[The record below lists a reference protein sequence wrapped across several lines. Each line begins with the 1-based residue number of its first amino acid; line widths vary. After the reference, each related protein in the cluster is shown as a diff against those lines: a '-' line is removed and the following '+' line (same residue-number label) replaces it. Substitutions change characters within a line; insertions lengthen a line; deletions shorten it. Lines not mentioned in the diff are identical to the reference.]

1 MADVWKQTPKE
12 GQREKLSEYGIVSWQ
27 SLAAPGGSTRG
38 LLRLFHLFTSHQLF
52 AFIPLSLR
60 RGLRIR
66 LSLLDLIVF
75 KKGVTPI
82 STSTVVYII
91 LSLIFGAVAGAGVFD
106 FLRRRMTGA
115 KQAEAEDLAK
125 QVVQNAQREAENVV
139 KEARFE
145 AKDLV
150 FKAKSE
156 FEQEE
161 KAKLAELSTVE
172 KRLIQREGG
181 LDGKVAALEKRET
194 ESRKREADFAK
205 REEGLAVKESAC
217 LKAEREHRDALERV
231 AGMTADEAKKQLI
244 LEMESQAKLE
254 AVGLAKRTIEEARE
268 NAEREAREI
277 ITSSIQRVVRD
288 YVAESTISVV
298 PIANDAM
305 KGRII
310 GREGRNIRALEA
322 ATGIDLII
330 DETPEAVIISGFDP
344 LRREIAKVSLE
355 RLMHDGRIHPTRIEE
370 IVEKVKV
377 DIDKLMYEEAE
388 KIIFE
393 LGLSDFHP
401 ELIKVLGRLKYRT
414 SYGQNNLYHAREASY
429 ICGIMASEL
438 GLDVRL
444 ARRGALL
451 HDIGK
456 AVSHEEEGP
465 HAMLGAEIAKKYGE
479 SPKIVNAIAAHH
491 EQVEP
496 ICPESVLVAAAEA
509 LSAARPGA
517 RREALESYVKRL
529 EKLESLAT
537 GHKGVQKAY
546 AIQAGREIRVIV
558 RQEDITD
565 AESFQLSRE
574 LAKKIEQELTY
585 PGQIKVTVIRE
596 SRYVEYAK

>member
-1 MADVWKQTPKE
+1 M
-12 GQREKLSEYGIVSWQ
+12 
-27 SLAAPGGSTRG
+27 STSMLLYIFVG
-38 LLRLFHLFTSHQLF
+38 LVGALIGVGAYELLRRSS
-52 AFIPLSLR
+52 LS
-60 RGLRIR
+60 
-66 LSLLDLIVF
+66 
-75 KKGVTPI
+75 
-82 STSTVVYII
+82 
-91 LSLIFGAVAGAGVFD
+91 
-106 FLRRRMTGA
+106 A
-115 KQAEAEDLAK
+115 KRAQEAEQSRQAI
-125 QVVQNAQREAENVV
+125 QNAQREAENIV
-139 KEARFE
+139 KEAKLE
-145 AKDLV
+145 AKDLI
-150 FKAKSE
+150 FQSK
-156 FEQEE
+156 
-161 KAKLAELSTVE
+161 AELEKEQKTKLVEFATAE
-172 KRLIQREGG
+172 KRLVQREEAIDKRLGA
-181 LDGKVAALEKRET
+181 LDRRDAEGQRREQELLKKEERLVAKET
-194 ESRKREADFAK
+194 
-205 REEGLAVKESAC
+205 AC
-217 LKAEREHRDALERV
+217 AQAEREHREALERV
-231 AGMTADEAKKQLI
+231 AGMTADEAKKQLLQE
-244 LEMESQAKLE
+244 LETQARLD
-254 AVGLAKRTIEEARE
+254 AAGIAKRTLEEARE

-277 ITSSIQRVVRD
+277 ITTSIQRVVRD
-288 YVAESTISVV
+288 YVSESTISVV
-298 PIANDAM
+298 PIPNDAM

-310 GREGRNIRALEA
+310 GREGRNIRAIEA

-479 SPKIVNAIAAHH
+479 SEKIVNAIAAHH
-491 EQVEP
+491 EQVPP

-529 EKLESLAT
+529 EKLESLA
-537 GHKGVQKAY
+537 HAQKGVQKAY

-558 RQEDITD
+558 RQEDVTD
-565 AESFQLSRE
+565 SESFQLSRD

-596 SRYVEYAK
+596 SRYIEYAK

>member
-1 MADVWKQTPKE
+1 M
-12 GQREKLSEYGIVSWQ
+12 LGIGLFEVIRRAS
-27 SLAAPGGSTRG
+27 GS
-38 LLRLFHLFTSHQLF
+38 
-52 AFIPLSLR
+52 A
-60 RGLRIR
+60 
-66 LSLLDLIVF
+66 
-75 KKGVTPI
+75 KKAQEVE
-82 STSTVVYII
+82 
-91 LSLIFGAVAGAGVFD
+91 
-106 FLRRRMTGA
+106 
-115 KQAEAEDLAK
+115 QARQA
-125 QVVQNAQREAENVV
+125 VQNAQREADNIV
-139 KEARFE
+139 KEAKLE

-150 FKAKSE
+150 LQSKAEIEREQKAKM
-156 FEQEE
+156 
-161 KAKLAELSTVE
+161 AELAVAE
-172 KRLIQREGG
+172 KRVVQRDEA
-181 LDGKVAALEKRET
+181 LDKRMSAADKRDAEVQKRDLEL
-194 ESRKREADFAK
+194 AK
-205 REEGLAVKESAC
+205 REEKLTVKEAAC
-217 LKAEREHRDALERV
+217 TRVEKEHREALERV

-244 LEMESQAKLE
+244 QEMESQARLE
-254 AVGLAKRTIEEARE
+254 AVGHAKRTLEEARE

-288 YVAESTISVV
+288 YVSESTISVV
-298 PIANDAM
+298 PIPNDAM

-310 GREGRNIRALEA
+310 GREGRNIRAIEA

-330 DETPEAVIISGFDP
+330 DETPEAVIVSGFDP

-537 GHKGVQKAY
+537 GLKGVQKAY

-565 AESFQLSRE
+565 TESFQLSRE

>member
-1 MADVWKQTPKE
+1 M
-12 GQREKLSEYGIVSWQ
+12 
-27 SLAAPGGSTRG
+27 
-38 LLRLFHLFTSHQLF
+38 
-52 AFIPLSLR
+52 
-60 RGLRIR
+60 
-66 LSLLDLIVF
+66 
-75 KKGVTPI
+75 
-82 STSTVVYII
+82 STSIVVYIFVG
-91 LSLIFGAVAGAGVFD
+91 LVGAMLGVGLFEVI
-106 FLRRRMTGA
+106 RRSSAAR
-115 KQAEAEDLAK
+115 KRSQEEEQARQAS
-125 QVVQNAQREAENVV
+125 QNAQREAENIV
-139 KEARFE
+139 KEAKLE
-145 AKDLV
+145 AKDLLLQS
-150 FKAKSE
+150 KAEMEK
-156 FEQEE
+156 EQ
-161 KAKLAELSTVE
+161 KAKLGELFTAE
-172 KRLIQREGG
+172 KRLVQREEAIDKRIGT
-181 LDGKVAALEKRET
+181 LEKRDADT
-194 ESRKREADFAK
+194 QKREQELARK
-205 REEGLAVKESAC
+205 EEKLTVKEAAC
-217 LKAEREHRDALERV
+217 ALAEKEHREALERV
-231 AGMTADEAKKQLI
+231 AGMTAEEAKKHLI
-244 LEMESQAKLE
+244 QEMESQARLD
-254 AVGLAKRTIEEARE
+254 AAGIAKRTLEEARE

-277 ITSSIQRVVRD
+277 ITTSIQRVVRD
-288 YVAESTISVV
+288 YVSESTISVV
-298 PIANDAM
+298 PIPNDAM

-310 GREGRNIRALEA
+310 GRAGRNIRAIEA

-479 SPKIVNAIAAHH
+479 SEKIVNAIAAHH

-529 EKLESLAT
+529 EKLESLA
-537 GHKGVQKAY
+537 HAQKGVQKAY

-558 RQEDITD
+558 RQEDVTD
-565 AESFQLSRE
+565 SESFQLSRE

-596 SRYVEYAK
+596 SRYIEYAK

>member
-1 MADVWKQTPKE
+1 MVP
-12 GQREKLSEYGIVSWQ
+12 I
-27 SLAAPGGSTRG
+27 SLTILAYI
-38 LLRLFHLFTSHQLF
+38 LF
-52 AFIPLSLR
+52 A
-60 RGLRIR
+60 
-66 LSLLDLIVF
+66 LL
-75 KKGVTPI
+75 
-82 STSTVVYII
+82 
-91 LSLIFGAVAGAGVFD
+91 GAAAGIGGYEL
-106 FLRRRMTGA
+106 LRRRAGVA
-115 KQAEAEDLAK
+115 RRHEAEAQAQHL
-125 QVVQNAQREAENVV
+125 VQGAHREAENLI
-139 KEARFE
+139 KEARLE
-145 AKDLV
+145 AKDLIFQAKTEV
-150 FKAKSE
+150 EKEQKAR
-156 FEQEE
+156 F
-161 KAKLAELSTVE
+161 AELSNLE
-172 KRLIQREGG
+172 RRIAQREES
-181 LDGKVAALEKRET
+181 LDKKLAGLEKRET
-194 ESRKREADFAK
+194 DTSKRDQDLAK
-205 REEGLAVKESAC
+205 REEGLAEKEAHYLLA
-217 LKAEREHRDALERV
+217 LKEHREALERV
-231 AGMTADEAKKQLI
+231 AGMTAEEAKRQLI
-244 LEMESQAKLE
+244 FEMESQARLE
-254 AVGLAKRTIEEARE
+254 AAGLAKRTIEEAKE

-277 ITSSIQRVVRD
+277 IARSIQRVTRD
-288 YVAESTISVV
+288 YVNEATISVV
-298 PIANDAM
+298 PIPNDAM

-310 GREGRNIRALEA
+310 GREGRNIRAIEA

-370 IVEKVKV
+370 VVDKVKT
-377 DIDKLMYEEAE
+377 DIDKLMIEEAE

-393 LGLSDFHP
+393 LGLSGFHP
-401 ELIKVLGRLKYRT
+401 ELVRVLGRLKYRT

-438 GLDVRL
+438 GLDVKL

-479 SPKIVNAIAAHH
+479 DPKIVNAIAAHH

-496 ICPESVLVAAAEA
+496 ICPETVLVASAEA

-537 GHKGVQKAY
+537 GQKGVQKAY

-558 RQEDITD
+558 KQDDLSDVECL
-565 AESFQLSRE
+565 QLSRD
-574 LAKKIEQELTY
+574 LAKKIEHELTY

-596 SRYVEYAK
+596 SRFVDYAK

>member
-1 MADVWKQTPKE
+1 MAN
-12 GQREKLSEYGIVSWQ
+12 
-27 SLAAPGGSTRG
+27 
-38 LLRLFHLFTSHQLF
+38 LL
-52 AFIPLSLR
+52 I
-60 RGLRIR
+60 GM
-66 LSLLDLIVF
+66 V
-75 KKGVTPI
+75 
-82 STSTVVYII
+82 
-91 LSLIFGAVAGAGVFD
+91 GAVIGIG
-106 FLRRRMTGA
+106 LYEIICRMASAA
-115 KQAEAEDLAK
+115 KRSHAEEQSR
-125 QVVQNAQREAENVV
+125 QVVQNAQREAENIV
-139 KEARFE
+139 KEAKLE
-145 AKDLV
+145 GKDLILQS
-150 FKAKSE
+150 KAELEK
-156 FEQEE
+156 EQ
-161 KAKLAELSTVE
+161 KQKLAELSNSE
-172 KRLIQREGG
+172 KRLVQREETLERRVSG
-181 LDGKVAALEKRET
+181 LDRRESEALSREQ
-194 ESRKREADFAK
+194 ELAK
-205 REEGLAVKESAC
+205 REERLTAKEVTCAQVE
-217 LKAEREHRDALERV
+217 KEHRDALERV
-231 AGMTADEAKKQLI
+231 AGMTADEAKRHLLQ
-244 LEMESQAKLE
+244 EMESQARLD
-254 AVGLAKRTIEEARE
+254 AAGIAKRTLEEARE

-277 ITSSIQRVVRD
+277 ITTSIQRVVRD
-288 YVAESTISVV
+288 YVSESTISVV
-298 PIANDAM
+298 PIPNDAM

-310 GREGRNIRALEA
+310 GREGRNIRSIEA

-330 DETPEAVIISGFDP
+330 DETPEAVIVSGFDP

-370 IVEKVKV
+370 IVEKVKE
-377 DIDKLMYEEAE
+377 DIDKLMVEEAE

-401 ELIKVLGRLKYRT
+401 ELVKVLGRLKYRT

-438 GLDVRL
+438 GLDVKL

-479 SPKIVNAIAAHH
+479 SEKIVNAIAAHH
-491 EQVEP
+491 EQVSP
-496 ICPESVLVAAAEA
+496 LCPESVLVAAAEA

-537 GHKGVQKAY
+537 SMKGVQKAY
-546 AIQAGREIRVIV
+546 AIQAGREIRVII
-558 RQEDITD
+558 RQEDLTD
-565 AESFQLSRE
+565 SESFQLSRD

>member
-1 MADVWKQTPKE
+1 MSAVRD
-12 GQREKLSEYGIVSWQ
+12 VSWCAWLGP
-27 SLAAPGGSTRG
+27 SGSGLAK
-38 LLRLFHLFTSHQLF
+38 
-52 AFIPLSLR
+52 
-60 RGLRIR
+60 
-66 LSLLDLIVF
+66 F

-82 STSTVVYII
+82 STETVVSIV
-91 LSLIFGAVAGAGVFD
+91 LSLIVGAVIGAGVFEL
-106 FLRRRMTGA
+106 LRRRVSGA
-115 KQAEAEDLAK
+115 KQAEAEELAK
-125 QVVQNAQREAENVV
+125 QVVQNAQREAENVL

-145 AKDLV
+145 AKDLA

-156 FEQEE
+156 FEQEQ
-161 KAKLAELSTVE
+161 KAKLGELSGVE
-172 KRLIQREGG
+172 KRLIQREGV
-181 LDGKVAALEKRET
+181 LDGKLTAVEKRES
-194 ESRKREADFAK
+194 EARRREQDFAK
-205 REEGLAVKESAC
+205 REEGLAAKEAAC
-217 LKAEREHRDALERV
+217 AKAEREHREALERV
-231 AGMTADEAKKQLI
+231 AGMTAEEAKKQLI
-244 LEMESQAKLE
+244 VEMESQARLD
-254 AVGLAKRTIEEARE
+254 AVGIAKRTIEEARE

-288 YVAESTISVV
+288 YVSESTISVV
-298 PIANDAM
+298 PIPNDAM

-393 LGLSDFHP
+393 LGLSDFNP

-438 GLDVRL
+438 GLDVKL

-479 SPKIVNAIAAHH
+479 SAKIVNAIAAHH

>member
-1 MADVWKQTPKE
+1 
-12 GQREKLSEYGIVSWQ
+12 
-27 SLAAPGGSTRG
+27 
-38 LLRLFHLFTSHQLF
+38 
-52 AFIPLSLR
+52 
-60 RGLRIR
+60 
-66 LSLLDLIVF
+66 LDLIVF

-82 STSTVVYII
+82 STATVVYII
-91 LSLIFGAVAGAGVFD
+91 LSVIFGAVVGAGVFD

-125 QVVQNAQREAENVV
+125 QVVQNAQREAENVL

-156 FEQEE
+156 FEQEQ
-161 KAKLAELSTVE
+161 KTKLGELSAVE
-172 KRLIQREGG
+172 KRLIQREGA
-181 LDGKVAALEKRET
+181 LDGKVAVLEKRET
-194 ESRKREADFAK
+194 ESRKREADFTK

-217 LKAEREHRDALERV
+217 AKAEREHRDALERV

-244 LEMESQAKLE
+244 LEMESQARLD

-322 ATGIDLII
+322 AT
-330 DETPEAVIISGFDP
+330 
-344 LRREIAKVSLE
+344 VSLE

>member
-1 MADVWKQTPKE
+1 M
-12 GQREKLSEYGIVSWQ
+12 
-27 SLAAPGGSTRG
+27 
-38 LLRLFHLFTSHQLF
+38 
-52 AFIPLSLR
+52 
-60 RGLRIR
+60 
-66 LSLLDLIVF
+66 
-75 KKGVTPI
+75 
-82 STSTVVYII
+82 STSIVMYI
-91 LSLIFGAVAGAGVFD
+91 LVGLVGAFLGAGLFELV
-106 FLRRRMTGA
+106 RRSSATA
-115 KQAEAEDLAK
+115 KRAQEEDQAR
-125 QVVQNAQREAENVV
+125 QTIQNAQREAENIV
-139 KEARFE
+139 KEAKLE

-150 FKAKSE
+150 FQSKAELEK
-156 FEQEE
+156 EQ
-161 KAKLAELSTVE
+161 KAKLLELSATE
-172 KRLIQREGG
+172 KRLVQREEAIDKRISA
-181 LDGKVAALEKRET
+181 LD
-194 ESRKREADFAK
+194 KREADGQKRDQELIRKEEKLIAK
-205 REEGLAVKESAC
+205 EAAC
-217 LKAEREHRDALERV
+217 AQAEREHREALERV
-231 AGMTADEAKKQLI
+231 AGMTADEAKRHLLQ
-244 LEMESQAKLE
+244 EMESQARLD
-254 AVGLAKRTIEEARE
+254 AAGIAKRTLEEARE

-277 ITSSIQRVVRD
+277 ITTSIQRVVRD
-288 YVAESTISVV
+288 YVSESTISVV
-298 PIANDAM
+298 PIPNDAM

-310 GREGRNIRALEA
+310 GREGRNIRAIEA

-479 SPKIVNAIAAHH
+479 SEKIVNAIAAHH

-529 EKLESLAT
+529 EKLESLA
-537 GHKGVQKAY
+537 HAQKGVQKAY

-558 RQEDITD
+558 RQEDVTD
-565 AESFQLSRE
+565 SESFQLSRE

-596 SRYVEYAK
+596 SRYIEYAK

>member
-1 MADVWKQTPKE
+1 VFQSKAELEKE
-12 GQREKLSEYGIVSWQ
+12 Q
-27 SLAAPGGSTRG
+27 
-38 LLRLFHLFTSHQLF
+38 
-52 AFIPLSLR
+52 
-60 RGLRIR
+60 
-66 LSLLDLIVF
+66 
-75 KKGVTPI
+75 
-82 STSTVVYII
+82 
-91 LSLIFGAVAGAGVFD
+91 
-106 FLRRRMTGA
+106 
-115 KQAEAEDLAK
+115 
-125 QVVQNAQREAENVV
+125 
-139 KEARFE
+139 
-145 AKDLV
+145 
-150 FKAKSE
+150 
-156 FEQEE
+156 
-161 KAKLAELSTVE
+161 KAKLLELSMTE
-172 KRLIQREGG
+172 KRLVQREEAIDKRISA
-181 LDGKVAALEKRET
+181 LD
-194 ESRKREADFAK
+194 KREADGQKRDQDLIRKEEKLIAK
-205 REEGLAVKESAC
+205 EAAC
-217 LKAEREHRDALERV
+217 AQAEREHREALERV
-231 AGMTADEAKKQLI
+231 AGMTADEAKRHLLQ
-244 LEMESQAKLE
+244 EMESQARLD
-254 AVGLAKRTIEEARE
+254 AAGIAKRTLEEARE

-277 ITSSIQRVVRD
+277 ITTSIQRVVRD
-288 YVAESTISVV
+288 YVSESTISVV
-298 PIANDAM
+298 PIPNDAM

-310 GREGRNIRALEA
+310 GREGRNIRAIEA

-479 SPKIVNAIAAHH
+479 SEKIVNAIAAHH

-529 EKLESLAT
+529 EKLESLA
-537 GHKGVQKAY
+537 HSQKGVQKAY

-558 RQEDITD
+558 RQEDVTD
-565 AESFQLSRE
+565 SESFQLSRE

-596 SRYVEYAK
+596 SRYIEYAK

>member
-1 MADVWKQTPKE
+1 MST
-12 GQREKLSEYGIVSWQ
+12 SIV
-27 SLAAPGGSTRG
+27 LYIFVG
-38 LLRLFHLFTSHQLF
+38 LLGALLGVGLYE
-52 AFIPLSLR
+52 LVR
-60 RGLRIR
+60 R
-66 LSLLDLIVF
+66 S
-75 KKGVTPI
+75 
-82 STSTVVYII
+82 SAS
-91 LSLIFGAVAGAGVFD
+91 
-106 FLRRRMTGA
+106 A
-115 KQAEAEDLAK
+115 KQAQQAE
-125 QVVQNAQREAENVV
+125 QSRQMIQNARREAENIV
-139 KEARFE
+139 KEAKLE
-145 AKDLV
+145 AKDLI
-150 FKAKSE
+150 FQSKAEVEK
-156 FEQEE
+156 EQ
-161 KAKLAELSTVE
+161 KAKLVELATAE
-172 KRLIQREGG
+172 KRLVQREEAIDKRIGV
-181 LDGKVAALEKRET
+181 LDKRES
-194 ESRKREADFAK
+194 EGQKREQDVLKKEERLIAK
-205 REEGLAVKESAC
+205 EAAC
-217 LKAEREHRDALERV
+217 LQAEREHREALERV
-231 AGMTADEAKKQLI
+231 AGMTGDEAKRQL
-244 LEMESQAKLE
+244 LQEMESQARLD
-254 AVGLAKRTIEEARE
+254 AAGIAKRTLEEARE

-277 ITSSIQRVVRD
+277 ITTSIQRVVRD
-288 YVAESTISVV
+288 YVSESTISVV
-298 PIANDAM
+298 PIPNDAM

-310 GREGRNIRALEA
+310 GREGRNIRAIEA

-479 SPKIVNAIAAHH
+479 SEKIVNAIAAHH
-491 EQVEP
+491 EQVPP

-529 EKLESLAT
+529 EKLESLA
-537 GHKGVQKAY
+537 HAQKGVQKAY

-558 RQEDITD
+558 RQEDVTD
-565 AESFQLSRE
+565 SESFQLSRE

-596 SRYVEYAK
+596 SRYIEYAK

>member
-1 MADVWKQTPKE
+1 M
-12 GQREKLSEYGIVSWQ
+12 
-27 SLAAPGGSTRG
+27 
-38 LLRLFHLFTSHQLF
+38 
-52 AFIPLSLR
+52 
-60 RGLRIR
+60 
-66 LSLLDLIVF
+66 
-75 KKGVTPI
+75 
-82 STSTVVYII
+82 STSMLLYIFVGLIGALFGIGLYEVV
-91 LSLIFGAVAGAGVFD
+91 
-106 FLRRRMTGA
+106 RRSAANSKRA
-115 KQAEAEDLAK
+115 QEAD
-125 QVVQNAQREAENVV
+125 QSRQMIQNAQREAENIV
-139 KEARFE
+139 KEAKLE

-150 FKAKSE
+150 FQSKAELEK
-156 FEQEE
+156 EQ
-161 KAKLAELSTVE
+161 KAKLLELATTE
-172 KRLIQREGG
+172 KRLVQREEAIDKRIGV
-181 LDGKVAALEKRET
+181 LDRRDGEGQKREQ
-194 ESRKREADFAK
+194 ELMKKEEKLIAK
-205 REEGLAVKESAC
+205 ETVCAQV
-217 LKAEREHRDALERV
+217 EREHREALERV
-231 AGMTADEAKKQLI
+231 AGLTADEAKRQL
-244 LEMESQAKLE
+244 LQEMESQARLD
-254 AVGLAKRTIEEARE
+254 AAGIAKRTLEEARE

-277 ITSSIQRVVRD
+277 ITTSIQRVVRD
-288 YVAESTISVV
+288 YVSESTISVV
-298 PIANDAM
+298 PIPNDAM

-310 GREGRNIRALEA
+310 GREGRNIRAIEA

-393 LGLSDFHP
+393 LGLADFHP

-479 SPKIVNAIAAHH
+479 SEKIVNAIAAHH
-491 EQVEP
+491 EQVPP

-529 EKLESLAT
+529 EKLESLA
-537 GHKGVQKAY
+537 HAQKGVQKAY

-558 RQEDITD
+558 RQEDVTD
-565 AESFQLSRE
+565 SESFQLSRE

-596 SRYVEYAK
+596 SRYIEYAK

>member
-1 MADVWKQTPKE
+1 M
-12 GQREKLSEYGIVSWQ
+12 
-27 SLAAPGGSTRG
+27 
-38 LLRLFHLFTSHQLF
+38 
-52 AFIPLSLR
+52 
-60 RGLRIR
+60 
-66 LSLLDLIVF
+66 
-75 KKGVTPI
+75 
-82 STSTVVYII
+82 STSIVMYI
-91 LSLIFGAVAGAGVFD
+91 LVGLVGAFLGAGLFELV
-106 FLRRRMTGA
+106 RRSSATA
-115 KQAEAEDLAK
+115 KRAQEEDQAR
-125 QVVQNAQREAENVV
+125 QTIQNAQREAENIV
-139 KEARFE
+139 KEAKLE

-150 FKAKSE
+150 FQSKAELEK
-156 FEQEE
+156 EQ
-161 KAKLAELSTVE
+161 KAKLLELSMTE
-172 KRLIQREGG
+172 KRLVQREEAIDKRISV
-181 LDGKVAALEKRET
+181 LDKRDADGQKRDQELIRKEEKLLAKEAAC
-194 ESRKREADFAK
+194 AQ
-205 REEGLAVKESAC
+205 
-217 LKAEREHRDALERV
+217 AEREHREALERV
-231 AGMTADEAKKQLI
+231 AGMTADEAKRHLLQ
-244 LEMESQAKLE
+244 EMESQARLD
-254 AVGLAKRTIEEARE
+254 AAGIAKRTLEEARE

-277 ITSSIQRVVRD
+277 ITTSIQRVVRD
-288 YVAESTISVV
+288 YVSESTISVV
-298 PIANDAM
+298 PIPNDAM

-310 GREGRNIRALEA
+310 GREGRNIRAIEA

-479 SPKIVNAIAAHH
+479 SEKIVNAIAAHH

-529 EKLESLAT
+529 EKLESLA
-537 GHKGVQKAY
+537 HAQKGVQKAY

-558 RQEDITD
+558 RQEDVTD
-565 AESFQLSRE
+565 SESFQLSRE

-596 SRYVEYAK
+596 SRYIEYAK

>member
-1 MADVWKQTPKE
+1 VIRAHPTRSVAGT
-12 GQREKLSEYGIVSWQ
+12 R
-27 SLAAPGGSTRG
+27 AGS
-38 LLRLFHLFTSHQLF
+38 S
-52 AFIPLSLR
+52 SY
-60 RGLRIR
+60 
-66 LSLLDLIVF
+66 DLTVF
-75 KKGVTPI
+75 KKGVSLI
-82 STSTVVYII
+82 STAIVVYII
-91 LSLIFGAVAGAGVFD
+91 LSVIFGAVIGAGVFERV
-106 FLRRRMTGA
+106 RRRMTDA

-125 QVVQNAQREAENVV
+125 QVVQNAQREAENIL

-150 FKAKSE
+150 FKARSG
-156 FEQEE
+156 FEEE
-161 KAKLAELSTVE
+161 QKAKLGELSAME

-181 LDGKVAALEKRET
+181 LDGKLAAMEKRDN

-205 REEGLAVKESAC
+205 REEGLTVKESAC
-217 LKAEREHRDALERV
+217 AKAEREHRDALERV

-244 LEMESQAKLE
+244 LEMESQAKLD
-254 AVGLAKRTIEEARE
+254 AVGIAKRTIEEARE

-277 ITSSIQRVVRD
+277 ITTSIQRVVRD
-288 YVAESTISVV
+288 YVSESTISVV
-298 PIANDAM
+298 PIPNDAM

-479 SPKIVNAIAAHH
+479 SPQIVNAIAAHH

>member
-1 MADVWKQTPKE
+1 M
-12 GQREKLSEYGIVSWQ
+12 
-27 SLAAPGGSTRG
+27 
-38 LLRLFHLFTSHQLF
+38 
-52 AFIPLSLR
+52 
-60 RGLRIR
+60 
-66 LSLLDLIVF
+66 
-75 KKGVTPI
+75 
-82 STSTVVYII
+82 STSIVVYI
-91 LSLIFGAVAGAGVFD
+91 LMGLVSALLGAGLFEVI
-106 FLRRRMTGA
+106 RRTSAAG
-115 KQAEAEDLAK
+115 KKSQAEEQARQATL
-125 QVVQNAQREAENVV
+125 NAQREAENIV
-139 KEARFE
+139 KEAKLE
-145 AKDLV
+145 AKDLLLQS
-150 FKAKSE
+150 KAELEKEQKS
-156 FEQEE
+156 
-161 KAKLAELSTVE
+161 KMAELSTAE
-172 KRLIQREGG
+172 KRLVQREEAIDKRIGV
-181 LDGKVAALEKRET
+181 LDKRDADAQKREQDLT
-194 ESRKREADFAK
+194 KK
-205 REEGLAVKESAC
+205 EERLTSKEVAC
-217 LKAEREHRDALERV
+217 AQAEKEHREALERV
-231 AGMTADEAKKQLI
+231 AGMTADEAKKHLMQ
-244 LEMESQAKLE
+244 EMETQARLD
-254 AVGLAKRTIEEARE
+254 AAGIAKRTLEEARE

-277 ITSSIQRVVRD
+277 ITTSIQRVVRD
-288 YVAESTISVV
+288 YVSESTISVV
-298 PIANDAM
+298 PIPNDAM

-310 GREGRNIRALEA
+310 GREGRNIRSIEA

-370 IVEKVKV
+370 IVEKVKT

-479 SPKIVNAIAAHH
+479 SEKIINAIAAHH

-529 EKLESLAT
+529 EKLESLA
-537 GHKGVQKAY
+537 HAQKGVQKAY

-558 RQEDITD
+558 RQEDVTD
-565 AESFQLSRE
+565 SESFQLSRD

-596 SRYVEYAK
+596 SRYIEYAK

>member
-1 MADVWKQTPKE
+1 M
-12 GQREKLSEYGIVSWQ
+12 
-27 SLAAPGGSTRG
+27 
-38 LLRLFHLFTSHQLF
+38 
-52 AFIPLSLR
+52 
-60 RGLRIR
+60 
-66 LSLLDLIVF
+66 
-75 KKGVTPI
+75 TPI
-82 STSTVVYII
+82 STAIVVYII
-91 LSLIFGAVAGAGVFD
+91 LPVTLGAVVGAGVFEV
-106 FLRRRMTGA
+106 LRRRMTGA
-115 KQAEAEDLAK
+115 KQTETEDLAK
-125 QVVQNAQREAENVV
+125 QVVQNAQREAENIL
-139 KEARFE
+139 KEARLE

-156 FEQEE
+156 FEQEQ
-161 KAKLAELSTVE
+161 KAKLGEVSAME

-181 LDGKVAALEKRET
+181 LDGKLAALEKREN

-205 REEGLAVKESAC
+205 REEGLAAKESAC
-217 LKAEREHRDALERV
+217 AKAEREHRDALERV
-231 AGMTADEAKKQLI
+231 AGMTADEAKKHLI
-244 LEMESQAKLE
+244 LEMESQARLD
-254 AVGLAKRTIEEARE
+254 AVGIAKRTIEEARE

-277 ITSSIQRVVRD
+277 ITTSIQRVVRD
-288 YVAESTISVV
+288 YVSESTISVV
-298 PIANDAM
+298 PIPNDAM

-496 ICPESVLVAAAEA
+496 ICPESILVAAAEA

>member
-1 MADVWKQTPKE
+1 MCLLL
-12 GQREKLSEYGIVSWQ
+12 G
-27 SLAAPGGSTRG
+27 AA
-38 LLRLFHLFTSHQLF
+38 
-52 AFIPLSLR
+52 I
-60 RGLRIR
+60 
-66 LSLLDLIVF
+66 
-75 KKGVTPI
+75 
-82 STSTVVYII
+82 
-91 LSLIFGAVAGAGVFD
+91 GAGVLEFV
-106 FLRRRMTGA
+106 RRNMAVA
-115 KQAEAEDLAK
+115 KRAEAEDQAR
-125 QVVQNAQREAENVV
+125 QVIQNAQREAETVV
-139 KEARFE
+139 KEAKLE

-150 FKAKSE
+150 FQAKTEAEKEQKAKQGE
-156 FEQEE
+156 LAVAEKRLVQREE
-161 KAKLAELSTVE
+161 NLDRKFGAVE
-172 KRLIQREGG
+172 KREAECQ
-181 LDGKVAALEKRET
+181 KREQ
-194 ESRKREADFAK
+194 ELVR
-205 REEGLAVKESAC
+205 REEGLGRKEAAC
-217 LKAEREHRDALERV
+217 AKAERDHREALERV
-231 AGMTADEAKKQLI
+231 AGMTAEEAKKQLMI
-244 LEMESQAKLE
+244 EMESQARLD
-254 AVGLAKRTIEEARE
+254 AAGIAKRTVEEARE

-277 ITSSIQRVVRD
+277 IARSIQRVVRD
-288 YVAESTISVV
+288 YVSESTISVV
-298 PIANDAM
+298 PIPNDAM

-310 GREGRNIRALEA
+310 GREGRNIRAIEA

-370 IVEKVKV
+370 VVEKVKT

-414 SYGQNNLYHAREASY
+414 SYGQNNLYHAREAAY

-438 GLDVRL
+438 GLDVKL

-465 HAMLGAEIAKKYGE
+465 HAMLGAEIAKKWGE
-479 SPKIVNAIAAHH
+479 NEKIVNAIAGHH

-496 ICPESVLVAAAEA
+496 ICLESVLVAAAEA

-529 EKLESLAT
+529 EKLEALAVAY
-537 GHKGVQKAY
+537 KGVQKAY

-565 AESFQLSRE
+565 TECFQLSRD

-585 PGQIKVTVIRE
+585 PGQIRVTVIRE

>member
-1 MADVWKQTPKE
+1 M
-12 GQREKLSEYGIVSWQ
+12 
-27 SLAAPGGSTRG
+27 
-38 LLRLFHLFTSHQLF
+38 
-52 AFIPLSLR
+52 
-60 RGLRIR
+60 
-66 LSLLDLIVF
+66 
-75 KKGVTPI
+75 
-82 STSTVVYII
+82 STSIVLYIFVG
-91 LSLIFGAVAGAGVFD
+91 LVGALLGVGLYEVARRTSLNSKRV
-106 FLRRRMTGA
+106 R
-115 KQAEAEDLAK
+115 EAE
-125 QVVQNAQREAENVV
+125 QSRQMVQTAQREAENIV
-139 KEARFE
+139 KEAKLE

-150 FKAKSE
+150 FQSKAELEK
-156 FEQEE
+156 EQ
-161 KAKLAELSTVE
+161 KAKLQELTITE
-172 KRLIQREGG
+172 KRLVQREEAIDKRISV
-181 LDGKVAALEKRET
+181 LDKRDSEGQRREQELMKKEERLIAKEAAC
-194 ESRKREADFAK
+194 AQ
-205 REEGLAVKESAC
+205 
-217 LKAEREHRDALERV
+217 AEREHREALERV
-231 AGMTADEAKKQLI
+231 AGMTTDEAKKQL
-244 LEMESQAKLE
+244 LQEMESQARLD
-254 AVGLAKRTIEEARE
+254 AAGIAKRTLEEARE

-277 ITSSIQRVVRD
+277 ITTSIQRVVRD
-288 YVAESTISVV
+288 YVSESTISVV
-298 PIANDAM
+298 PIPNDAM

-310 GREGRNIRALEA
+310 GREGRNIRAIEA

-479 SPKIVNAIAAHH
+479 SEKIVNAIAAHH
-491 EQVEP
+491 EQVPP

-529 EKLESLAT
+529 EKLESLA
-537 GHKGVQKAY
+537 HAQKGVQKAY

-558 RQEDITD
+558 RQEDVTD
-565 AESFQLSRE
+565 SESFQLSRE

-596 SRYVEYAK
+596 SRYIEYAK

>member
-1 MADVWKQTPKE
+1 MSTSIVVY
-12 GQREKLSEYGIVSWQ
+12 LLVGIVGA
-27 SLAAPGGSTRG
+27 LLGVGLFEVVRRST
-38 LLRLFHLFTSHQLF
+38 
-52 AFIPLSLR
+52 
-60 RGLRIR
+60 
-66 LSLLDLIVF
+66 
-75 KKGVTPI
+75 
-82 STSTVVYII
+82 
-91 LSLIFGAVAGAGVFD
+91 AGAKRAQEEEQSRH
-106 FLRRRMTGA
+106 LI
-115 KQAEAEDLAK
+115 
-125 QVVQNAQREAENVV
+125 QNAQREAENIV
-139 KEARFE
+139 KEAKLE

-150 FKAKSE
+150 FQSKADLEK
-156 FEQEE
+156 EQ
-161 KAKLAELSTVE
+161 KAKLAELSTTE
-172 KRLIQREGG
+172 KRLVQREEAIDKRISV
-181 LDGKVAALEKRET
+181 LDKRD
-194 ESRKREADFAK
+194 SDGQRREQELSK
-205 REEGLAVKESAC
+205 REERLTAKEVAC
-217 LKAEREHRDALERV
+217 AQAEKEHREALERV
-231 AGMTADEAKKQLI
+231 AGMTADEAKRHLL
-244 LEMESQAKLE
+244 LEMESQARLD
-254 AVGLAKRTIEEARE
+254 AAGIAKRTLEEARE

-277 ITSSIQRVVRD
+277 ITTSIQRVVRD
-288 YVAESTISVV
+288 YVSESTISVV
-298 PIANDAM
+298 PIPNDAM

-310 GREGRNIRALEA
+310 GREGRNIRAIEA

-393 LGLSDFHP
+393 LGLADFHP

-414 SYGQNNLYHAREASY
+414 SYGQNNLYHAREAAY

-479 SPKIVNAIAAHH
+479 SEKIVNAIAAHH

-529 EKLESLAT
+529 EKLESLA
-537 GHKGVQKAY
+537 HAQKGVQKAY

-558 RQEDITD
+558 RQEDVTD
-565 AESFQLSRE
+565 TESFQLSRE

>member
-1 MADVWKQTPKE
+1 VSVVRD
-12 GQREKLSEYGIVSWQ
+12 VSWCAWLDP
-27 SLAAPGGSTRG
+27 SGSGLAK
-38 LLRLFHLFTSHQLF
+38 
-52 AFIPLSLR
+52 
-60 RGLRIR
+60 
-66 LSLLDLIVF
+66 F

-82 STSTVVYII
+82 STETVVSIV
-91 LSLIFGAVAGAGVFD
+91 LSLIVGAVVGAGVFEL
-106 FLRRRMTGA
+106 LRRRVAGA
-115 KQAEAEDLAK
+115 KQAEAEELAK
-125 QVVQNAQREAENVV
+125 QVVQNAQREAENVL

-145 AKDLV
+145 AKDLA

-156 FEQEE
+156 FEQEQ
-161 KAKLAELSTVE
+161 KAKLGELSGVE
-172 KRLIQREGG
+172 KRLIQREGV
-181 LDGKVAALEKRET
+181 LDGKLTAVEKRES
-194 ESRKREADFAK
+194 EARRREQDFAK
-205 REEGLAVKESAC
+205 REEGLAAKEAAC
-217 LKAEREHRDALERV
+217 AKAEREHREALERV
-231 AGMTADEAKKQLI
+231 AGMTAEEAKKQLI
-244 LEMESQAKLE
+244 VEMESQARLD
-254 AVGLAKRTIEEARE
+254 AVGIAKRTIEEARE

-288 YVAESTISVV
+288 YVSESTISVV
-298 PIANDAM
+298 PIPNDAM

-393 LGLSDFHP
+393 LGLSDFNP

-438 GLDVRL
+438 GLDVKL

-479 SPKIVNAIAAHH
+479 SAKIVNAIAAHH

>member
-1 MADVWKQTPKE
+1 M
-12 GQREKLSEYGIVSWQ
+12 
-27 SLAAPGGSTRG
+27 
-38 LLRLFHLFTSHQLF
+38 
-52 AFIPLSLR
+52 
-60 RGLRIR
+60 
-66 LSLLDLIVF
+66 
-75 KKGVTPI
+75 
-82 STSTVVYII
+82 STSIVVYI
-91 LSLIFGAVAGAGVFD
+91 LIGIVGALLGVG
-106 FLRRRMTGA
+106 LYEVMRRSSATA
-115 KQAEAEDLAK
+115 KRAQEEEQARHI
-125 QVVQNAQREAENVV
+125 VQNAQREAENIV
-139 KEARFE
+139 KEAKLE

-150 FKAKSE
+150 FQSKAESEKEQKS
-156 FEQEE
+156 
-161 KAKLAELSTVE
+161 KLAELSTVE
-172 KRLIQREGG
+172 KRLVLREEAIDKRIGV
-181 LDGKVAALEKRET
+181 LDKRDVDAQKREQ
-194 ESRKREADFAK
+194 ELAR
-205 REEGLAVKESAC
+205 REEKLTSKELACAQ
-217 LKAEREHRDALERV
+217 AEKEHREALERV
-231 AGMTADEAKKQLI
+231 AGMTADEAKKHLLQ
-244 LEMESQAKLE
+244 EMESQARLD
-254 AVGLAKRTIEEARE
+254 AAGIAKRTLEEARE

-277 ITSSIQRVVRD
+277 ITTSIQRVVRD
-288 YVAESTISVV
+288 YVSESTISVV
-298 PIANDAM
+298 PIPNDAM

-310 GREGRNIRALEA
+310 GREGRNIRAIEA

-479 SPKIVNAIAAHH
+479 SEKIVNAIAAHH

-529 EKLESLAT
+529 EKLESLA
-537 GHKGVQKAY
+537 HAQKGVQKAY

-558 RQEDITD
+558 RQEDVTD
-565 AESFQLSRE
+565 SESFQLSRE